1 MPRAMWNG
9 AISFGLVNVPVRMYT
24 AARSQDIRFNQL
36 HAADNARLR
45 MKRFCSAEDCEV
57 TPDEIVRGYEV
68 APGQYVTIENT
79 ELEALA
85 PAVTNGVE
93 IEEFVDL
100 SQIDPVF
107 FESSCYLT
115 PAMCWTVPAVSATS
129 SRRCSTVSRSFL
141 CPEWRS
147 ATAARPG

>member
-1 MPRAMWNG
+1 MHH
-9 AISFGLVNVPVRMYT
+9 PVLAAGSKEDVL
-24 AARSQDIRFNQL
+24 AAR
-36 HAADNARLR
+36 
-45 MKRFCSAEDCEV
+45 
-57 TPDEIVRGYEV
+57 P
-68 APGQYVTIENT
+68 
-79 ELEALA
+79 LA
-85 PAVTNGVE
+85 VE